1 MSKDTL
7 NSNLHNKIIYL
18 IKNNLKS
25 LVILSIVIVVILFG
39 SIYYKNLYK
48 SKIIKLSD
56 NYTKSSILFKQNKI
70 IESKIL
76 LEDIIKAKHKFY
88 SVLALYFLID
98 NSVEPD
104 SKKIITYF
112 DQILDISSIDKE
124 SLNLIRIKKAIY
136 ILDKK
141 KGDEQLIITTLNP
154 VINSKS
160 VWRNIAINLI
170 SDYFFSKDQK
180 EKANDYIKLLNNT
193 SVR

>member
-7 NSNLHNKIIYL
+7 NSNLPNKIIYL
-18 IKNNLKS
+18 IKNNLKL
-25 LVILSIVIVVILFG
+25 LVTLLIVIAVILFG

-48 SKIIKLSD
+48 SKVIKLSN

-76 LEDIIKAKHKFY
+76 LEDIIKAEHKFY

-141 KGDEQLIITTLNP
+141 KDDEQLIITTLNP

>member
-7 NSNLHNKIIYL
+7 NSHLPNKIIYL
-18 IKNNLKS
+18 IKNNLKL
-25 LVILSIVIVVILFG
+25 LVTLLIVIAVILFG

-48 SKIIKLSD
+48 SKVIKLSN

-76 LEDIIKAKHKFY
+76 LEDIIKAEHKFY

-112 DQILDISSIDKE
+112 DQILDITSIDKE

-141 KGDEQLIITTLNP
+141 KDDEQLIITTLNP

-180 EKANDYIKLLNNT
+180 EKANEYIKLLNNT

>member
-1 MSKDTL
+1 MSEDTL
-7 NSNLHNKIIYL
+7 NSNLPNKIIYL
-18 IKNNLKS
+18 IKNNLKL
-25 LVILSIVIVVILFG
+25 LVTLLIVIAVILFG

-48 SKIIKLSD
+48 SKVIKLSN

-76 LEDIIKAKHKFY
+76 LEDIIKAEHKFY

-141 KGDEQLIITTLNP
+141 KDDEQLIITTLNP

>member
-7 NSNLHNKIIYL
+7 NSNLANKIIYL
-18 IKNNLKS
+18 IKNNLKL
-25 LVILSIVIVVILFG
+25 LVTLLIVIAVILFG

-48 SKIIKLSD
+48 SKVIKLSN

-76 LEDIIKAKHKFY
+76 LEDIIKAEHKFY

-141 KGDEQLIITTLNP
+141 KDDEQLIITTLNP

>member
-7 NSNLHNKIIYL
+7 NSHLPNKIIYL
-18 IKNNLKS
+18 IKNNLKL
-25 LVILSIVIVVILFG
+25 LVTLLIVIAVILFG

-48 SKIIKLSD
+48 SKVIKLSN

-76 LEDIIKAKHKFY
+76 LEDIIKAEHKFY

-112 DQILDISSIDKE
+112 DQILDITSIDKE

-141 KGDEQLIITTLNP
+141 KDDEQLIITTLNP

-160 VWRNIAINLI
+160 VWRNIAITLI

-180 EKANDYIKLLNNT
+180 EKANEYIKLLNNT

>member
-7 NSNLHNKIIYL
+7 NSNLSNKIIYL
-18 IKNNLKS
+18 IKNNIKL
-25 LVILSIVIVVILFG
+25 LVTLLIVIAVILFG

-48 SKIIKLSD
+48 SKVIKLSN

-76 LEDIIKAKHKFY
+76 LEDIIKAEHKFY

-112 DQILDISSIDKE
+112 DQILDINSIDKE

-141 KGDEQLIITTLNP
+141 KDDEQLIITTLNP

-160 VWRNIAINLI
+160 VWRNIAITLI

-180 EKANDYIKLLNNT
+180 EKANEYIKLLNNT

>member
-136 ILDKK
+136 LFDKK
-141 KGDEQLIITTLNP
+141 KDDEQLIITTLNP

>member
-7 NSNLHNKIIYL
+7 NSNLPNKIIYL
-18 IKNNLKS
+18 IKNNLKL
-25 LVILSIVIVVILFG
+25 LVTLLIVIVVILFG

-48 SKIIKLSD
+48 SKVIKLSN

-76 LEDIIKAKHKFY
+76 LEDIIKAEHKFY

-141 KGDEQLIITTLNP
+141 KDDEQLIITTLNP

>member
-39 SIYYKNLYK
+39 SIYYKNSYK

-136 ILDKK
+136 LFDKK
-141 KGDEQLIITTLNP
+141 KDDEQLIITTLTP

>member
-136 ILDKK
+136 LFDKK
-141 KGDEQLIITTLNP
+141 KDDEQLIITTLTP

-170 SDYFFSKDQK
+170 SDYFLSKDQK

>member
-48 SKIIKLSD
+48 SKVIKLSN

-76 LEDIIKAKHKFY
+76 LEDIIKAEHKFY

-136 ILDKK
+136 LFDKK
-141 KGDEQLIITTLNP
+141 KDDEQLIITTLNP

>member
-7 NSNLHNKIIYL
+7 NSNLANKIIYL
-18 IKNNLKS
+18 IKNNLKL
-25 LVILSIVIVVILFG
+25 LVTLLIVIAVILFG

-48 SKIIKLSD
+48 SKVIKLSN

-76 LEDIIKAKHKFY
+76 LENIIKAEHKFY

-98 NSVEPD
+98 NNVEPD

-180 EKANDYIKLLNNT
+180 EKANDYIKLLNNP

>member
-7 NSNLHNKIIYL
+7 NSNLSNKIIYL
-18 IKNNLKS
+18 IKNNIKL
-25 LVILSIVIVVILFG
+25 LVTLLIVIAVILFG

-48 SKIIKLSD
+48 SKVIKLSN

-76 LEDIIKAKHKFY
+76 LEDIIKAEHKFY

-112 DQILDISSIDKE
+112 DQILDINSIDKE

-141 KGDEQLIITTLNP
+141 KDDEQLIITTLNP

-180 EKANDYIKLLNNT
+180 EKANEYIKLLNNT